1 MIFIDKNYNM
11 KSIILE
17 ESELKQRFSEI
28 YREEQIKIL
37 EEKWNKLKNEDKQLV
52 LEFLKYLY
60 PEKVKLINESKWY
73 NTLGDIA
80 GIFDPTGTIDL
91 VNGISYWKQGDHLFA
106 MLSWISVIP
115 FLGDLVAKPIVGLF
129 KAGGI
134 IGKEFKAAVA
144 AADATKIASTA
155 KQSGPLRIFLQRAP
169 EWGGKLLTMLK
180 NFINRFPFIRK
191 IIPIVENYIKLFK
204 TASTEMKVVGK
215 TSKEAE
221 AVFRGFRDFSG
232 VKNNWFKYMKSD
244 VPLWEKLNAGSF
256 RIFGGNPATRSLMR
270 RSKWYLG
277 FLDTIGLANTVGPEE
292 LEDKVPDLEQK
303 LNEYNKSEEGQ
314 KNMQQDITDSQT
326 QQTQQTVPP
335 PTETKQTQ
343 FPDILKIL
351 VPEIGAIPGV
361 K

>member
-1 MIFIDKNYNM
+1 M
-11 KSIILE
+11 KSIILK
-17 ESELKQRFSEI
+17 ESDLKEKFSEI
-28 YREEQIKIL
+28 YKEEQIKIL

-60 PEKVKLINESKWY
+60 PEKAKLIKESKWY
-73 NTLGDIA
+73 NTLGDVA

-91 VNGISYWKQGDHLFA
+91 VNGISYWRQGDHLFA

-115 FLGDLVAKPIVGLF
+115 FLGDVIAKPIVGLF

-134 IGKEFKAAVA
+134 VGKEFKAAVA
-144 AADATKIASTA
+144 AADAAKIASTA

-180 NFINRFPFIRK
+180 KFISKFPFIRK
-191 IIPIVENYIKLFK
+191 VIPIVENYIKLFK
-204 TASTEMKVVGK
+204 GASAEMKVAG
-215 TSKEAE
+215 TAGKEAE
-221 AVFRGFRDFSG
+221 AVFKGFRDFSG

-244 VPLWEKLNAGSF
+244 APLWEKLNAGSF

-292 LEDKVPDLEQK
+292 LESKVPDLEEK
-303 LNEYNKSEEGQ
+303 LNEYNRSEEAQ
-314 KNMQQDITDSQT
+314 RNIEKDISAGTTEST
-326 QQTQQTVPP
+326 TTSPPPP
-335 PTETKQTQ
+335 PTSETKKSEI
-343 FPDILKIL
+343 PDILKIL
-351 VPEIGAIPGV
+351 VPEIGMVPG